1 MSQGFTYAVDIAL
14 VIDATGSMG
23 SIIERVK
30 DGAVRFHEEL
40 DKVMSKKGK
49 HIDDLR
55 IRVIAF
61 RDYYHDDS
69 DALVCSDFI
78 SLPAELARL
87 ENFVTEIKAVG
98 GGDEP
103 ETGLEALAEA
113 MRSPWTRSGT
123 RRRHV
128 IVVWTDA
135 ATHPLEK
142 NAGAKPARYPADLPA
157 DFNALTDMWEGQNYM
172 DANAKRLVLFAPDAY
187 AWSDIATHWE
197 SCIHYPSRSG
207 EGLSEIDYTTIL
219 DTIAHSI

>member
-1 MSQGFTYAVDIAL
+1 MSQGVTYAVDIVL
-14 VIDATGSMG
+14 VIDATGSMS
-23 SIIERVK
+23 SIIDRVK

-40 DKVMSKKGK
+40 DKVMARKDK

-55 IRVIAF
+55 IRVVAF

-78 SLPAELARL
+78 DLPADQGELER
-87 ENFVTEIKAVG
+87 FVADIKAVG
-98 GGDEP
+98 GGDAP
-103 ETGLEALAEA
+103 ETGLEGLAEA

-135 ATHPLEK
+135 GTHPLEK
-142 NAGAKPARYPADLPA
+142 NAGSKPGRYPADMPA
-157 DFNALTDMWEGQNYM
+157 NLNALTDMWEGQDFM
-172 DANAKRLVLFAPDAY
+172 DANAKRLVLFTPDAY

-197 SCIHYPSRSG
+197 SCMHYPSRSG
-207 EGLSEIDYTTIL
+207 EGLSEIEYGTIL
-219 DTIAHSI
+219 ETIANSI